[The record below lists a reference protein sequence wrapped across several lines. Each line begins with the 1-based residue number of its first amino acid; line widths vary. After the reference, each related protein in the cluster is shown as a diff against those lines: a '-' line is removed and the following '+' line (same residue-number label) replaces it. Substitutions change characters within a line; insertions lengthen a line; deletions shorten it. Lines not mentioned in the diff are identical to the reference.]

1 MTGHIAYVA
10 AAYAVTFAVL
20 VAAGFA
26 AWLKCKRAERG
37 DA

>member
-10 AAYAVTFAVL
+10 AAYAVAFAVL
-20 VAAGFA
+20 AAAGISS
-26 AWLKCKRAERG
+26 WLKCKKAEKG